1 MKDGLTQIDLSHPTE
16 RNRALN
22 DQHLYRWLE
31 QQGEAFGAPGLEPR
45 WTSSVKDAI
54 GTAYSASSRVWF
66 TCSHGILN
74 EIYHPTI
81 DSAQVRDMEF
91 LVTDGETF
99 AHEEKRDL
107 LTTFEYFHP
116 EALGVRY
123 VNRDPDGRY
132 SLTKEIICDPHHSVV
147 LTNVRLEGHPELL
160 PRLRV
165 YALLAPHLD
174 GGGAGNTARAVD
186 IAGHKMLLGWK
197 NRWSLAMGSSCGFA
211 RVSCGFV
218 GASDGWRDVM
228 EHFGME
234 WEFGSATGG
243 NLALIGQINLE
254 AAREDGAREFTV
266 AIGIGEGHHT
276 ALQKTV
282 SAMAMPFE
290 QNRERFIEQW
300 RRAANPEWL
309 AAKAGDGGK
318 LMRASHNVLLAHE
331 DKTYSGAFVASMSIP
346 WGQVHGDDDLG
357 GYHLVW
363 TRDMVQTATALLAC
377 GRAETARRALVY
389 LACTQQPNGGFAQNF
404 WVDGRP
410 YWGGVQLDEV
420 AFPLILAWR
429 LWKADSLGGMDVV
442 PFVERAAGFL
452 VRHAPITHQERW
464 EENAGYSPSTLAT
477 VIAGLISAA
486 EIARAHDSIELAAFL
501 EEFADWVEHH
511 LDDWTVTNNGVLLPG
526 VTRHYM
532 RIRPPE
538 TGEAYACESCG
549 TEMIRLSNRPPGTR
563 YEFEAREIVDAGFLE
578 LVRYGVRRA
587 DDPLI
592 VDSLKV
598 VDAVLKRGLP
608 QGPGW
613 LRYNW
618 DGYGQRP
625 DGGPY
630 QGWGQGR
637 VWPLLTGER
646 AHYELAAGHDIAPL
660 IQTYERFATMGQML
674 PEQVWDE
681 PNRPDSRLRMGRPA
695 GSAVPLVWAHAE
707 YLKLLRSALDG
718 KVFDRIDPVYARYC
732 EPEGRKRLRRNL
744 EIYSFLRPI
753 QKIAAGD
760 TLRILDESRFEV
772 VWSADG
778 WQTTNTTLSRGLGSA
793 GYSADIAT
801 NSDLANRRLL
811 WTLHWPEPDRWLGY
825 NVEVKVESS

>member
-132 SLTKEIICDPHHSVV
+132 GLTKEIICDPHHSVV

-363 TRDMVQTATALLAC
+363 TRDMVQTATARPGLPCLHPAAQRWLCTELL
-377 GRAETARRALVY
+377 GRRPSLLGRGAIRRGGVSAHPR
-389 LACTQQPNGGFAQNF
+389 LAPLEGRQPGR
-404 WVDGRP
+404 DGRRSIRRTRRGISGAP
-410 YWGGVQLDEV
+410 CAHYPSGT
-420 AFPLILAWR
+420 
-429 LWKADSLGGMDVV
+429 LGRECRI
-442 PFVERAAGFL
+442 FTL
-452 VRHAPITHQERW
+452 HACY
-464 EENAGYSPSTLAT
+464 GDC
-477 VIAGLISAA
+477 
-486 EIARAHDSIELAAFL
+486 RAHLRGRDC
-501 EEFADWVEHH
+501 
-511 LDDWTVTNNGVLLPG
+511 P
-526 VTRHYM
+526 
-532 RIRPPE
+532 RP
-538 TGEAYACESCG
+538 
-549 TEMIRLSNRPPGTR
+549 RFNR
-563 YEFEAREIVDAGFLE
+563 A
-578 LVRYGVRRA
+578 
-587 DDPLI
+587 
-592 VDSLKV
+592 
-598 VDAVLKRGLP
+598 
-608 QGPGW
+608 
-613 LRYNW
+613 
-618 DGYGQRP
+618 
-625 DGGPY
+625 
-630 QGWGQGR
+630 GR
-637 VWPLLTGER
+637 V
-646 AHYELAAGHDIAPL
+646 
-660 IQTYERFATMGQML
+660 
-674 PEQVWDE
+674 
-681 PNRPDSRLRMGRPA
+681 S
-695 GSAVPLVWAHAE
+695 
-707 YLKLLRSALDG
+707 
-718 KVFDRIDPVYARYC
+718 
-732 EPEGRKRLRRNL
+732 
-744 EIYSFLRPI
+744 
-753 QKIAAGD
+753 
-760 TLRILDESRFEV
+760 
-772 VWSADG
+772 
-778 WQTTNTTLSRGLGSA
+778 
-793 GYSADIAT
+793 
-801 NSDLANRRLL
+801 
-811 WTLHWPEPDRWLGY
+811 
-825 NVEVKVESS
+825 

>member
-132 SLTKEIICDPHHSVV
+132 GLTKEIICDPHHSVV